1 MKNILLGIAVLGSFG
16 LLACSSSDS
25 ETVKESSSSA
35 STGVSA
41 IEGSFE
47 IDGSSTVYPVAEA
60 VAEEFGKHTSEI
72 HGIEY
77 SKETLTKFMLNK

>member
-1 MKNILLGIAVLGSFG
+1 MRQVSRSIMVKAVCRDYGYDCDYSVEG
-16 LLACSSSDS
+16 D
-25 ETVKESSSSA
+25 
-35 STGVSA
+35 
-41 IEGSFE
+41 IEK
-47 IDGSSTVYPVAEA
+47 

>member
-1 MKNILLGIAVLGSFG
+1 MREISRSIMVKAVCRDYGYDCDYSVEG
-16 LLACSSSDS
+16 D
-25 ETVKESSSSA
+25 
-35 STGVSA
+35 
-41 IEGSFE
+41 IEK
-47 IDGSSTVYPVAEA
+47 

>member
-1 MKNILLGIAVLGSFG
+1 MHQISRSIMVKAVCRDYGYDCDYSVEG
-16 LLACSSSDS
+16 D
-25 ETVKESSSSA
+25 
-35 STGVSA
+35 
-41 IEGSFE
+41 IEK
-47 IDGSSTVYPVAEA
+47 

>member
-1 MKNILLGIAVLGSFG
+1 MRQISRSIMGKAVCRDYGYDCDYSVEG
-16 LLACSSSDS
+16 D
-25 ETVKESSSSA
+25 
-35 STGVSA
+35 
-41 IEGSFE
+41 IEK
-47 IDGSSTVYPVAEA
+47 

>member
-1 MKNILLGIAVLGSFG
+1 MRPIIRSIMVKAVCRDYGYDCDYSVEGNI
-16 LLACSSSDS
+16 
-25 ETVKESSSSA
+25 EK
-35 STGVSA
+35 
-41 IEGSFE
+41 
-47 IDGSSTVYPVAEA
+47 

>member
-1 MKNILLGIAVLGSFG
+1 MRQISRSIMVKAVCRDYGYDCDYSVEG
-16 LLACSSSDS
+16 D
-25 ETVKESSSSA
+25 
-35 STGVSA
+35 
-41 IEGSFE
+41 IEK
-47 IDGSSTVYPVAEA
+47 